1 MSLRKR
7 KMYCLMVE
15 QPVPALG
22 LVPGDAVIVK
32 DSGPGQLFIH
42 RGVAPVALAATL
54 RHLMLALTEERL
66 EYRPGE
72 VHLVSGVLAR
82 MCSKAWRCPL
92 PPEAEQRQVAF
103 TSMGPPDVERALAL
117 LESDAPLVAGI
128 NASKL
133 YPMDGHT
140 PESHRYYDNRN
151 RVQDHWPRDCRA
163 CGQEFRP
170 ANRKRRRCDQCLQRK
185 RGGQ

>member
-32 DSGPGQLFIH
+32 DGNPDELIIH
-42 RGVAPVALAATL
+42 HNVAPRMLAATL
-54 RHLMLALTEERL
+54 RHLMLALAEERL
-66 EYRPGE
+66 EYQPGE
-72 VHLVSGVLAR
+72 VHLVSGVLTR

-92 PPEAEQRQVAF
+92 PP
-103 TSMGPPDVERALAL
+103 PDVDRALAIL
-117 LESDAPLVAGI
+117 DSEAPLVPGI
-128 NASKL
+128 NASEL
-133 YPMDGHT
+133 FPLHGT
-140 PESHRYYDNRN
+140 PESSRYFDARN

-185 RGGQ
+185 RGQP